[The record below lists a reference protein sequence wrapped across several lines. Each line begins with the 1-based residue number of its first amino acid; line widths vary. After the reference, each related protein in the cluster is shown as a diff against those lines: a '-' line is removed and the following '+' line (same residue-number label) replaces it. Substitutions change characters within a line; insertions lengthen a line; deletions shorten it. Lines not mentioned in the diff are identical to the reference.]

1 MNIKFKFDYCKLGA
15 REDFGTTVNKDLLLE
30 FKILSKRIN
39 QPMSKCLD
47 VMLDMILNDEKLLDE
62 FKDRIRKY

>member
-1 MNIKFKFDYCKLGA
+1 MKIKFKFDYCKLGA

-47 VMLDMILNDEKLLDE
+47 VMILDILESEEKTKQFVE
-62 FKDRIRKY
+62 KVKKY